1 MKYIKKFN
9 ESLDMTKESFEE
21 QRKFVSLAGP
31 WHTDLGII
39 HLPGSVDQSG
49 LPPRNADT
57 LTTTRLTRLHPYVG
71 VMEYVREVD
80 IPGSLGDKMIKPEVN
95 LTVELKATK

>member
-1 MKYIKKFN
+1 MKNIKCIAVWGVVASIAFLAGC
-9 ESLDMTKESFEE
+9 STQKESFEE

-49 LPPRNADT
+49 LPPRNAD
-57 LTTTRLTRLHPYVG
+57 RLPLALNTPPSVVG
-71 VMEYVREVD
+71 VMEYVREVVFPD
-80 IPGSLGDKMIKPEVN
+80 LWAIK
-95 LTVELKATK
+95 